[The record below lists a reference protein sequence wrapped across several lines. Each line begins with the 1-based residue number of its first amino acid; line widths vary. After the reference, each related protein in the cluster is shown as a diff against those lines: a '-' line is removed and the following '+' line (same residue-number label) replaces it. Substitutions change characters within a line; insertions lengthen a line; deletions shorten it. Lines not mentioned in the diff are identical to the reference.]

1 MKKITELSAFGS
13 PFRHDVTS
21 CHNIPP
27 KNFKWVYDKISKDNI
42 EVFCDYNILG
52 GFDSKNPNKFLWI
65 CESKGIIPKQ
75 IDFIKS
81 NLDRFQNT
89 YKKIFVHD
97 YELLKLGPGFEYC
110 PPAANHTW
118 ILDRGIHSKSKLISM
133 VSSGKSMCAGHEF
146 RNNKMAEFK
155 QKNYSIDYYGRA
167 FNPFLKKEDVLK
179 DYYFS
184 ITIENEKYSN
194 YYTEKLMDCFATG
207 TIPIYH
213 GTPEVKNMF
222 NKDGIIILDENF
234 KVEDITEE
242 LYFSKME
249 AIKDNYERCLSHKTS
264 DDYLYEKIIELI

>member
-52 GFDSKNPNKFLWI
+52 GFDSNNPNKFLWI

-75 IDFIKS
+75 IGFIKN

-118 ILDRGIHSKSKLISM
+118 IMDRGIHSKSKLISM

-167 FNPFLKKEDVLK
+167 FNPFSKKEDVLK

-222 NKDGIIILDENF
+222 NQDGIIILDENF
-234 KVEDITEE
+234 KIEDLTKD
-242 LYFSKME
+242 LYFSKID
-249 AIKDNYERCLSHKTS
+249 AIKDNYERCLIHKTS